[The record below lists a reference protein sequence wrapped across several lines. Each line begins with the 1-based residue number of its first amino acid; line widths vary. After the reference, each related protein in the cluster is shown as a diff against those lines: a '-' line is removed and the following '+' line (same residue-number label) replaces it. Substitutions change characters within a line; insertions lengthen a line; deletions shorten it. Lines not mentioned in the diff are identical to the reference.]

1 MDKQQ
6 GSIQHRAYSQYP
18 VKSHNRKD
26 IKKEY
31 ICIAESLCCTAE
43 INTTFKYKK
52 KNPAKNLWPLP

>member
-52 KNPAKNLWPLP
+52 KKSC